1 MHAQSAP
8 KKFRHEHNLLRA
20 QLSAADSAAVRVDSA
35 RTEPKIF
42 ISTATFAAAAFLDRF
57 TGEGRRSTRP
67 DTTFTMC
74 VLFID
79 FKGGQSNN
87 ERLASMA
94 DLEGPVTWL
103 HVGGPT
109 SDPHSLRQAVCWVW
123 RAVVTMLKIAAC
135 GWAHFGHTWAQTE
148 AISGN
153 QIQC

>member
-1 MHAQSAP
+1 VHAQSAA
-8 KKFRHEHNLLRA
+8 KKFRYEHNLLRA

-35 RTEPKIF
+35 PTEPKIF
-42 ISTATFAAAAFLDRF
+42 ISTATFAAAAFLDRL
-57 TGEGRRSTRP
+57 TGEGRRSTRS

-74 VLFID
+74 VLFTD

-109 SDPHSLRQAVCWVW
+109 SDPHSLASGSVLGLASRGHHAQDRRMWLG
-123 RAVVTMLKIAAC
+123 TF
-135 GWAHFGHTWAQTE
+135 WAHLGTNR
-148 AISGN
+148 GN
-153 QIQC
+153 LNESHST